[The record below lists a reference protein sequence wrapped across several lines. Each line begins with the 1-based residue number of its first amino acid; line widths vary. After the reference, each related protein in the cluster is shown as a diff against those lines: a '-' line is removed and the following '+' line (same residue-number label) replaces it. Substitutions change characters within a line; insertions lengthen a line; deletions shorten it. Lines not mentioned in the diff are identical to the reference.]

1 MLVLEFKIKGKPH
14 QYAAI
19 DEAIRTAQ
27 FVRNKALR
35 YWMDTP
41 GVNKYDLNKY
51 CRVLAREYD
60 FARELNSTARQ
71 ASAERAWSAIARFFE
86 NCRKSVPGKK
96 RCDPAPSH
104 GRGLQGADAG
114 SAHSPSARACP
125 ELSRRE
131 RAPREG
137 YPKFKKNSRSVE
149 YKTSGWKLLDPKHIV
164 FTDKKNIGRL
174 KLVGTW
180 DLAFY
185 GTEQIKRVRLVRRA
199 DGYYAQF
206 CVKVEVRET
215 LEPSGN
221 TVGLDVGLKE
231 FYTDSNGQTEPNPRF
246 YRNAEKKLKRAHRRV
261 SKKQKGSANRKKAVN
276 RLGRVHLK
284 ISRQREEHAKRLA
297 RCVIQS
303 NDLVAYE
310 DLRIKNLV
318 RNHCL
323 AKSIH
328 DAGWYQL
335 RKWLEH
341 FGEKFGRITVAVNPA
356 YTSQKCSSCGTVVKK
371 SLSTRTHVCQCGCEL
386 DRDHNAAVNILNA
399 ALSTVGH
406 TGTSVRLRSPSAVE
420 VNASGDLTATLAGA
434 NLSGQVESLREE
446 SPRL

>member
-1 MLVLEFKIKGKPH
+1 MLVLEFKVKGKPH

-35 YWMDTP
+35 YWIDNR

-51 CRVLAREYD
+51 CRVLAREYG

-71 ASAERAWSAIARFFE
+71 ASAERAWSAISRFFE
-86 NCRKSVPGKK
+86 NCRKSVPGHK
-96 RCDPAPSH
+96 
-104 GRGLQGADAG
+104 
-114 SAHSPSARACP
+114 
-125 ELSRRE
+125 
-131 RAPREG
+131 G

-185 GTEQIKRVRLVRRA
+185 STEQIKRVRLVRRA

-206 CVKVEVRET
+206 CVSVEVRET

-231 FYTDSNGQTEPNPRF
+231 FYTDSNGECEPNPRF

-261 SKKQKGSANRKKAVN
+261 GKKQKGSANRKKAVN

-297 RCVIQS
+297 RCVIRS

-310 DLRIKNLV
+310 DLRIRNLV
-318 RNHCL
+318 KNHCL

-328 DAGWYQL
+328 DAGWYQF
-335 RKWLEH
+335 RKWLEQ
-341 FGEKFGRITVAVNPA
+341 FGEKFGRITVAVEPA
-356 YTSQKCSSCGTVVKK
+356 YTSQACSSCGTVVQK

-386 DRDHNAAVNILNA
+386 DRDHNAAINILNA

-406 TGTSVRLRSPSAVE
+406 TGTLVRLRSPSAVE

-434 NLSGQVESLREE
+434 NLSEQVGSLKEE
-446 SPRL
+446 SSRRDS

>member
-86 NCRKSVPGKK
+86 NCRRSVPGKK
-96 RCDPAPSH
+96 RCDPAPSY
-104 GRGLQGADAG
+104 GA
-114 SAHSPSARACP
+114 
-125 ELSRRE
+125 RE

-137 YPKFKKNSRSVE
+137 YPRFKKNGRSVE

-164 FTDKKNIGRL
+164 FTDKKNVGRL

-185 GTEQIKRVRLVRRA
+185 GIEQIKRVRLVRRA

-206 CVKVEVRET
+206 CVKVEVREE
-215 LEPSGN
+215 LKPSGN

-231 FYTDSNGQTEPNPRF
+231 FYTDSNGECEPNPRF

-310 DLRIKNLV
+310 NLRIQNLV

-328 DAGWYQL
+328 DAGWYQF

-341 FGEKFGRITVAVNPA
+341 FGVKFGRITVAVNPA

-406 TGTSVRLRSPSAVE
+406 TGTWVLDP
-420 VNASGDLTATLAGA
+420 NASGDLTATLAGA
-434 NLSGQVESLREE
+434 NLSGQVGSLKEE